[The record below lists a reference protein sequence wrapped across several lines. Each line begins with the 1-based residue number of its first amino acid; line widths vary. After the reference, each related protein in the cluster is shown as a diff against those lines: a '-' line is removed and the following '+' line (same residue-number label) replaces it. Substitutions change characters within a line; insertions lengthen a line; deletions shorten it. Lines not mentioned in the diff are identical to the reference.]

1 MMKTLKK
8 LFPFVFLL
16 ILIIFSS
23 ISSLVFIKVQA
34 LFETFF
40 FSLIP
45 LLAPTIL
52 FDCLFVSSGGL
63 DTLCELCNHKSNLF
77 LKIIIIIIGI
87 IGGSASLSFYINH
100 LIKKNILSIKE
111 GQLILNYFFLPS
123 LPFVINIVLIKLD
136 FKLSLLFIFLL
147 YVIPF
152 FIYIIRSTKKRNK
165 IVFLENTTID
175 QNSIDF
181 IANSIYQAG
190 KTMVIICGTIILYN
204 IPYYTLIHFFHL
216 DDYYEIQGL
225 IEFSNAIIN
234 LTSNLSTKSIC
245 SIMFILS
252 FSSFSTY
259 SQTHIMVENL
269 NIFDLIKKRLLLALI
284 NTTIVLLFLLN
295 I

>member
-52 FDCLFVSSGGL
+52 FDCLFVNSGGL

-87 IGGSASLSFYINH
+87 IGGSASLSFYIKH
-100 LIKKNILSIKE
+100 LIKRNILSIKE

-234 LTSNLSTKSIC
+234 LTSNLSAKSIC

-269 NIFDLIKKRLLLALI
+269 NIFELIKKRLLLALI
-284 NTTIVLLFLLN
+284 NTTIILLFLLN

>member
-52 FDCLFVSSGGL
+52 FDCLFVNSGGL

-77 LKIIIIIIGI
+77 LKIIIIVIGI
-87 IGGSASLSFYINH
+87 IGGSASLAFYINH
-100 LIKKNILSIKE
+100 LIKRKLLSIKE

-165 IVFLENTTID
+165 IVILENTTID

-234 LTSNLSTKSIC
+234 LTNNLSIKSIC

-269 NIFDLIKKRLLLALI
+269 NIFELIKKRLLLALI
-284 NTTIVLLFLLN
+284 NTTIILLFLLN

>member
-52 FDCLFVSSGGL
+52 FDCLFVNSGGL

-87 IGGSASLSFYINH
+87 IGGSASLAFYINH
-100 LIKKNILSIKE
+100 LIKKKILSIKE

-123 LPFVINIVLIKLD
+123 LPFVINIVLIKLE
-136 FKLSLLFIFLL
+136 FKLLLLFIFLL

-152 FIYIIRSTKKRNK
+152 FIYIIRSTRKRNK
-165 IVFLENTTID
+165 IMILENTTID

-204 IPYYTLIHFFHL
+204 IPYYTLIHLFHL
-216 DDYYEIQGL
+216 DNYYEIQGL

-234 LTSNLSTKSIC
+234 LTKKLSTKSIC

-269 NIFDLIKKRLLLALI
+269 NIFELIKKRLLLALM
-284 NTTIVLLFLLN
+284 NTTIILLFLLN